1 MSEQLWHR
9 TAGELADLI
18 SSKQVSSREVIDAHL
33 ERIEEV
39 NGHLNAVTITLT
51 ERAQAEADAADA
63 AIAAGEDL
71 GPLHGVPF
79 TIKENI
85 DVAGT
90 ATTSGLPAFA
100 EMVSAVD
107 APLVERMRDAGA
119 VPLGRTNLPELGLRV
134 STNNP
139 LRGLT
144 RNPWHP
150 DLTAGGS
157 SGGEGSAISSGM
169 SPIGLGNDIGGS
181 LRNPAFCCGIASLKP
196 THGRLPHFS
205 SFEHD
210 QNDPLSFYLMGTDGP
225 MARSVDD
232 LWTAMAILNGRDSRD
247 PRSVTVAMESLE
259 APRKAAILREVP
271 GGPCDPWV
279 ADAVNKAAD
288 ALVAAGWE
296 ITDATPPEM
305 ERCQEVWGHLLSLD
319 IGVIM
324 QMARPMLSEGLADSL
339 DEMGENFPSESMPP
353 PLVQAEF
360 VRLSRLWSTF
370 FDENPVVIMPTWTTK
385 PFEHDADLDSMGI
398 PGLTI
403 LWRCITPPN
412 ILSLPAA
419 CVPVGV
425 SEGLAQGVQCVAD
438 RWRDDLA
445 LNAAGAIEAQLGII
459 TPIDP
464 VV

>member
-1 MSEQLWHR
+1 MSEQLWQR

-18 SSKQVSSREVIDAHL
+18 SSKQVSSREVIDSHL

-39 NGHLNAVTITLT
+39 NGHLNAVTVTLT
-51 ERAQAEADAADA
+51 ERAQTGADAADA
-63 AIAAGEDL
+63 AVAAGKEL

-90 ATTSGLPAFA
+90 ATTSGVPAFA
-100 EMVSAVD
+100 ELVSEVD
-107 APLVERMRDAGA
+107 SPLVERMTGAGA
-119 VPLGRTNLPELGLRV
+119 VPLGRTNLPEMGLRV

-150 DLTAGGS
+150 GLTAGGS
-157 SGGEGSAISSGM
+157 SGGEGSALGSGM
-169 SPIGLGNDIGGS
+169 TPIGLGNDIGGS
-181 LRNPAFCCGIASLKP
+181 VRNPAFCNGVASLKP
-196 THGRLPHFS
+196 THGRLPRFS

-210 QNDPLSFYLMGTDGP
+210 QNDPLSFYFMGTDGP

-232 LWTAMAILNGRDSRD
+232 LWTAMAILNGRDARD
-247 PRSVTVAMESLE
+247 PRSVTVAMEGPDS
-259 APRKAAILREVP
+259 PKKAAILREVP

-279 ADAVNKAAD
+279 IDGVNKAAE
-288 ALVAAGWE
+288 ALAAQGWE
-296 ITDATPPEM
+296 ITEATPPEM
-305 ERCQEVWGHLLSLD
+305 EHCQDIWGHLLARDVELM
-319 IGVIM
+319 M
-324 QMARPMLSEGLADSL
+324 QIARPMLSEGLATSL
-339 DEMGENFPSESMPP
+339 DELGENFPAETMPP
-353 PLVQAEF
+353 PMVQAEF
-360 VRLSRLWSTF
+360 VRLSRDWSTF
-370 FDENPVVIMPTWTTK
+370 FAEHPVLVMPTWTTK
-385 PFEHDADLDSMGI
+385 PFEHDADLNSMGI
-398 PGLTI
+398 AGLTN
-403 LWRCITPPN
+403 LLRCITPPN
-412 ILSLPAA
+412 ILNLPAA

-445 LNAAGAIEAQLGII
+445 LTAAGAIETQLGII

>member
-33 ERIEEV
+33 DRIGQV
-39 NGHLNAVTITLT
+39 NGHLNAVTVTLT
-51 ERAQAEADAADA
+51 EQAQAGADAADA
-63 AIAAGEDL
+63 AVAAGEEL
-71 GPLHGVPF
+71 GPFHGVPF
-79 TIKENI
+79 TIKENT

-107 APLVERMRDAGA
+107 APLVERMRNAGA
-119 VPLGRTNLPELGLRV
+119 IPLGRTNLPELGLRV

-157 SGGEGSAISSGM
+157 SGGEGSAIGSGM

-196 THGRLPHFS
+196 THGRLPRFS
-205 SFEHD
+205 SFDHD
-210 QNDPLSFYLMGTDGP
+210 QNEPLAFQVMATDGP
-225 MARSVDD
+225 MARSVND
-232 LWTAMAILNGRDSRD
+232 LWTGMAVLNGRDPRD
-247 PRSVTVAMESLE
+247 PRSVTVALE
-259 APRKAAILREVP
+259 GPGTPRKAAILREVP

-279 ADAVNKAAD
+279 LDGVNKAAE
-288 ALVAAGWE
+288 ALANAGWE
-296 ITDATPPEM
+296 IEEVTPPEM
-305 ERCQEVWGHLLSLD
+305 ERCQEVWGHLLALD
-319 IGVIM
+319 VGLTLE
-324 QMARPMLSEGLADSL
+324 MARPLISDKLATSL
-339 DEMGENFPSESMPP
+339 DDLGANFPTEAMPP
-353 PLVQAEF
+353 PVVYAEY
-360 VRLSRLWSTF
+360 VRLSRLWSAF
-370 FDENPVVIMPTWTTK
+370 FGEHPVLIMPTWTTK
-385 PFEHDADLDSMGI
+385 PFEHDADLDTMGI
-398 PGLTI
+398 PGLTN
-403 LWRCITPPN
+403 LLRCITPPN
-412 ILSLPAA
+412 ILNLPAA

-445 LNAAGAIEAQLGII
+445 LNAAGDIEAQLGIV

-464 VV
+464 VI